1 MTSSHVF
8 QMLIGA
14 GVVWAAV
21 GLLVLIFR
29 GLVVAVEDEHVALV
43 TRFGK
48 LTATL
53 SRPGA
58 HLLFDK
64 AMPWVTVKHV
74 SLARDFREVK
84 NLHVNDAGGT
94 TVLADLWIELRIVN
108 PEKALFAVEDWDK
121 ATLNLISHAATAA
134 LSRRQFSEILRDNS
148 ALATTLQKE
157 LSQETERWGVKVE
170 QVFLRDVSLLPE
182 VSRQLFAAVAARLD
196 RARVVIE
203 ELGRIDVARL
213 ESTTALQVAH
223 MVAEAKAQYPLA
235 VGEALAHMKSTP
247 PVLRA
252 YNELYGLNLMRPHR
266 MISFRGFSPDEMRS
280 TDVAMLPDAA
290 ATQSGS

>member
-1 MTSSHVF
+1 MNSSQVF
-8 QMLIGA
+8 QLLIGA
-14 GVVWAAV
+14 GAVWGVV
-21 GLLVLIFR
+21 
-29 GLVVAVEDEHVALV
+29 GLVVLLFRSVVVDVEDEHVALV

-53 SRPGA
+53 SRPGP

-121 ATLNLISHAATAA
+121 ATLNVISHAATAA

-148 ALATTLQKE
+148 ALAATLQKE

-170 QVFLRDVSLLPE
+170 QVFLSDVSLLPE
-182 VSRQLFAAVAARLD
+182 VSRQLFGAVAARLD

-213 ESTTALQVAH
+213 ESQTALQVAQL
-223 MVAEAKAQYPLA
+223 VAEAKSQYPLA
-235 VGEALAHMKSTP
+235 VGEALAQMKGTA
-247 PVLRA
+247 PVLQA

-266 MISFRGFSPDEMRS
+266 MISFRGFSPHEMRS
-280 TDVAMLPDAA
+280 TDVAMLPDTAGVQGG
-290 ATQSGS
+290 T